1 MKHFISQDFL
11 EDRSSRRIVPH
22 DFAIDGEAARRR
34 LFGDMQ
40 KREQSII
47 RFAVDTQVVEAVPA
61 GQRRR
66 VEEAARARRAR
77 AQQRGASTTKKIR
90 VVQLVDGMREIQT
103 TQQRIGCQFRG
114 DASRQPQLIGY
125 ATLNGDIRLIELPPE
140 ALGGLR
146 NYVGGLA
153 ISADGE
159 TVAASSPV
167 GGAILCINAATA
179 RPVSTTLLG
188 STCGVAADAQGFLAS
203 NGLGQLIG
211 LGGSRAQE
219 RQFDFQFDE
228 HLRRLMV

>member
-1 MKHFISQDFL
+1 MTAGHNL
-11 EDRSSRRIVPH
+11 
-22 DFAIDGEAARRR
+22 
-34 LFGDMQ
+34 LN
-40 KREQSII
+40 
-47 RFAVDTQVVEAVPA
+47 DTVL
-61 GQRRR
+61 
-66 VEEAARARRAR
+66 
-77 AQQRGASTTKKIR
+77 RGADILGGIENLLR
-90 VVQLVDGMREIQT
+90 CRNVIVGAC
-103 TQQRIGCQFRG
+103 QQIGG
-114 DASRQPQLIGY
+114 ASDV
-125 ATLNGDIRLIELPPE
+125 AEIELPPE

-219 RQFDFQFDE
+219 RQFGFQFDE